1 MAPPTEPAEHVGAV
15 VHVDRRG
22 RGLAAHRLEGAG
34 RPRDRAL
41 RDPGRRR
48 RGDPLE
54 LAHQVP
60 RQVDHVA
67 AHPGERAG
75 AGARGGELPRA
86 RQSRLVPPV
95 LEEDPAELPD
105 LADAALA
112 EQPGDEPHRGDL
124 AVVEV
129 DGVDDTGRRRGPV
142 HALAL
147 GGGRGQRLLA
157 EYVLA
162 RPGGRD
168 RHRGVEEVGR
178 DDADEVHVRAR
189 HDLFPVGGPRLE
201 AQPRGRRLREGLI
214 DVGQLDEAHLGD
226 LGTAVGPRAGV
237 RDGVRARDAS
247 CADQADANGRVP
259 RHADSSGVARVSRMG
274 IPSSWID
281 SIPSPGGREA
291 TRLRIH
297 GGRNRPY
304 PDTARQE
311 PMAQRLAEARI
322 DLRSLAVR
330 RGP

>member
-1 MAPPTEPAEHVGAV
+1 M
-15 VHVDRRG
+15 
-22 RGLAAHRLEGAG
+22 
-34 RPRDRAL
+34 
-41 RDPGRRR
+41 
-48 RGDPLE
+48 
-54 LAHQVP
+54 
-60 RQVDHVA
+60 A

-75 AGARGGELPRA
+75 AGTRGRELPRA

-112 EQPGDEPHRGDL
+112 EQPRDEPHRGDL

-129 DGVDDTGRRRGPV
+129 DGVDDAGRRRGPV

-147 GGGRGQRLLA
+147 GGGGGQRLLA
-157 EYVLA
+157 EHVLA
-162 RPGGRD
+162 RRGGRD
-168 RHRGVEEVGR
+168 RHRRVQEVGR

-201 AQPRGRRLREGLI
+201 AQPRGGRLREGLV
-214 DVGQLDEAHLGD
+214 DVGQPDEADLGD

-247 CADQADANGRVP
+247 CADQADADGRVP
-259 RHADSSGVARVSRMG
+259 RHAASSDVARVSRMVV
-274 IPSSWID
+274 PSSRVD

-291 TRLRIH
+291 TRLRMP

-311 PMAQRLAEARI
+311 PMAQRLAEGRI
-322 DLRSLAVR
+322 DLRSPAVKQ
-330 RGP
+330 GP